1 MNYNFKQKIIDTLL
15 VFLLVMSTGGLLFVF
30 NRNLASVSF
39 FILLSIVI
47 IFFGKNLQKSLVN
60 SSFLS
65 LIVIILL
72 AIINYYFAIVEQTL
86 DKYFFYLLT
95 VVLSSLTLFHFQ
107 NNRNKEVLLLRL
119 YFVLRLVTVHAF
131 VNFILFFF
139 VKNNLTLITSTY
151 HECQTFLNLFFYMPD
166 RGMSNVFG
174 LEFCRNQGLFWEPGV
189 LQVFLNILFFMEA
202 FVFKKSKK
210 WLLFTALVI
219 LTSYSTTG
227 LALLLIQ
234 VVVYLKNEVKNN
246 KFILLLVLILIVP
259 VYMVFN
265 VNIDEKI
272 YGEGEFSFQ
281 KRLFDLTQPVFI
293 ALDHPLTGI
302 GLDIDQFQKVREEFY
317 INSNL
322 NDMFRQLGIQQKLEI
337 TSKGST
343 NSVMYMLAGMGFP
356 TAILFVFMLF
366 KQNIVT
372 EKKKLFFFIVL
383 VSVMSEPLLFKPF
396 FFLFLISGFSHI
408 FYKITSHKQKLV

>member
-107 NNRNKEVLLLRL
+107 NNRNKEVFLLRL

-139 VKNNLTLITSTY
+139 VKNNLTLITSI
-151 HECQTFLNLFFYMPD
+151 P
-166 RGMSNVFG
+166 
-174 LEFCRNQGLFWEPGV
+174 
-189 LQVFLNILFFMEA
+189 
-202 FVFKKSKK
+202 
-210 WLLFTALVI
+210 
-219 LTSYSTTG
+219 
-227 LALLLIQ
+227 
-234 VVVYLKNEVKNN
+234 
-246 KFILLLVLILIVP
+246 
-259 VYMVFN
+259 
-265 VNIDEKI
+265 
-272 YGEGEFSFQ
+272 
-281 KRLFDLTQPVFI
+281 
-293 ALDHPLTGI
+293 
-302 GLDIDQFQKVREEFY
+302 
-317 INSNL
+317 
-322 NDMFRQLGIQQKLEI
+322 
-337 TSKGST
+337 
-343 NSVMYMLAGMGFP
+343 
-356 TAILFVFMLF
+356 
-366 KQNIVT
+366 
-372 EKKKLFFFIVL
+372 
-383 VSVMSEPLLFKPF
+383 
-396 FFLFLISGFSHI
+396 
-408 FYKITSHKQKLV
+408 

>member
-107 NNRNKEVLLLRL
+107 NNRNKEVFLLRL

-302 GLDIDQFQKVREEFY
+302 GLDIDQFQQVREEFY

>member
-1 MNYNFKQKIIDTLL
+1 
-15 VFLLVMSTGGLLFVF
+15 
-30 NRNLASVSF
+30 
-39 FILLSIVI
+39 
-47 IFFGKNLQKSLVN
+47 
-60 SSFLS
+60 
-65 LIVIILL
+65 
-72 AIINYYFAIVEQTL
+72 VEQTL
-86 DKYFFYLLT
+86 EKYFFYLLT

-302 GLDIDQFQKVREEFY
+302 GLDIDQFQQVREGFY

-372 EKKKLFFFIVL
+372 EKKKFFFFIVL

>member
-302 GLDIDQFQKVREEFY
+302 GLDIDQFQQVREEFY

-322 NDMFRQLGIQQKLEI
+322 NDMFRELGIQQKLEI

-356 TAILFVFMLF
+356 TAILFIFMLF
-366 KQNIVT
+366 KQNIINQ
-372 EKKKLFFFIVL
+372 KKNLFFFIVL
-383 VSVMSEPLLFKPF
+383 VSVMSEPLLLRPF
-396 FFLFLISGFSHI
+396 FFMFIISGFIHF
-408 FYKITSHKQKLV
+408 FYKIASHKKQLE

>member
-1 MNYNFKQKIIDTLL
+1 
-15 VFLLVMSTGGLLFVF
+15 
-30 NRNLASVSF
+30 
-39 FILLSIVI
+39 
-47 IFFGKNLQKSLVN
+47 
-60 SSFLS
+60 
-65 LIVIILL
+65 
-72 AIINYYFAIVEQTL
+72 
-86 DKYFFYLLT
+86 
-95 VVLSSLTLFHFQ
+95 
-107 NNRNKEVLLLRL
+107 
-119 YFVLRLVTVHAF
+119 
-131 VNFILFFF
+131 
-139 VKNNLTLITSTY
+139 
-151 HECQTFLNLFFYMPD
+151 
-166 RGMSNVFG
+166 MSNVFG

-302 GLDIDQFQKVREEFY
+302 GLDIDQFQQVREEFY

-322 NDMFRQLGIQQKLEI
+322 NDMFRELGIQQKLEI